1 MITIIDPLKQK
12 IRQCLIDG
20 ESNILSKATEGYPS
34 DFEVE
39 DLFNQYCE
47 FSKNVGSKRY
57 IYIDLFPFERYGDFF
72 GLVNK
77 ISTNNTIRPIFLVRD
92 MISRDFTEV
101 AAGKPATFVFLNEMG
116 NVINIKDGE
125 GDQGIITNIEKDML
139 IKSDVNKTDLY
150 SFRKVITEQRLTKI
164 ICKSDFLDVPTLNDA
179 FNTRK
184 YISGRLFRIMDN
196 GMLVSCYID
205 MKRLGEDID
214 SMFDI
219 SYEALLAITE
229 CFRRDINLLNN
240 FDYFVTAN
248 NTAVFLASL
257 LEFIIDKPIVSI
269 DKLGPIP
276 SFQLDSPSIFDD
288 LADKR
293 VIVFQDVVATGN
305 ETDRMILFLK
315 HMKAKIES
323 IITLFNLEVGK
334 INLAN
339 SVEVKSLCKPK
350 DELKYVYRSD

>member
-1 MITIIDPLKQK
+1 
-12 IRQCLIDG
+12 
-20 ESNILSKATEGYPS
+20 
-34 DFEVE
+34 
-39 DLFNQYCE
+39 
-47 FSKNVGSKRY
+47 
-57 IYIDLFPFERYGDFF
+57 
-72 GLVNK
+72 
-77 ISTNNTIRPIFLVRD
+77 
-92 MISRDFTEV
+92 
-101 AAGKPATFVFLNEMG
+101 
-116 NVINIKDGE
+116 
-125 GDQGIITNIEKDML
+125 
-139 IKSDVNKTDLY
+139 
-150 SFRKVITEQRLTKI
+150 
-164 ICKSDFLDVPTLNDA
+164 
-179 FNTRK
+179 
-184 YISGRLFRIMDN
+184 
-196 GMLVSCYID
+196 